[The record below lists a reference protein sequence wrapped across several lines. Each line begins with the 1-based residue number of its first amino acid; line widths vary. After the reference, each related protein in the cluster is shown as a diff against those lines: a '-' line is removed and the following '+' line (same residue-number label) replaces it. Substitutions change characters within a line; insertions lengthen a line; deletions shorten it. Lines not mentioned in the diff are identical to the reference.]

1 MKEQIF
7 RASCQKL
14 NVVLSA
20 CSRNMI
26 ECLQLFNVLPLE
38 TLSSFDP
45 FELTK
50 SIAVAYGNECTYEV
64 ANFFRVVLHKFVI
77 LN

>member
-1 MKEQIF
+1 MKEQIL

-14 NVVLSA
+14 NVVLST

-26 ECLQLFNVLPLE
+26 EYLQLFNVLPLK
-38 TLSSFDP
+38 TLPSFDP

-50 SIAVAYGNECTYEV
+50 SIAVACGNEC
-64 ANFFRVVLHKFVI
+64 A
-77 LN
+77 